1 MSVNGKFKDIT
12 RADLLA
18 EADRF
23 GVRRANDLLADV
35 RAAVENW
42 PSHSK
47 EAGLI
52 QTTSERVAA
61 DFSPPMTLR
70 SFFSR
75 WHSVRLG
82 NGDRR
87 EPRQGARPLAPTSA
101 PQSHRW

>member
-42 PSHSK
+42 PSHAK

-61 DFSPPMTLR
+61 DFRLQSSGVVFSP
-70 SFFSR
+70 R

-82 NGDRR
+82 NDDRP
-87 EPRQGARPLAPTSA
+87 EPRQGTRPLAPTSA